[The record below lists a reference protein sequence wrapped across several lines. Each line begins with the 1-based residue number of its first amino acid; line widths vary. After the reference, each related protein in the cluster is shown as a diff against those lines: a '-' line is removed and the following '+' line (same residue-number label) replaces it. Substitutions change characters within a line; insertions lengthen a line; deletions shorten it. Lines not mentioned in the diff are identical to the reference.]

1 MSAEPDET
9 PQPGTPAPLIPRPLL
24 AMAAAAL
31 AVPALIPVL
40 VLIEPRL
47 VPFIPAPETT
57 DVTTIVVMAGAS
69 LFLLAANLGF
79 LYLMYRWVNKLGA
92 RP

>member
-1 MSAEPDET
+1 MSTEPEKHIEA
-9 PQPGTPAPLIPRPLL
+9 GSPAPLIPRPLI

-47 VPFIPAPETT
+47 VPFIPAPESAG
-57 DVTTIVVMAGAS
+57 VTTIVVLVGAS

-79 LYLMYRWVNKLGA
+79 LFLVYRWVNKLGA